1 MQLENVQLYL
11 KPELKRLDELMREIV
26 AGGFPLI
33 NNGLERLI
41 NAGGKRLRGIIVLLA
56 ARGNGAK
63 AASTEEALETA
74 AAVELIHLATLIHD
88 DIIDRADERRGE
100 ATLHRRLDNQTA
112 VLIGDHLYAR
122 VIHRLTTALERLDV
136 ITALARAVDTLC
148 QGEIRQL
155 HVGELETPLDEQG
168 YLRIIHEKT
177 ADFFSTCGRMGGL
190 LTSDAELTKKISEY
204 GLALGMAFQ
213 ITDDLLDYRGQS
225 RLTGKDSGNDLAEGR
240 ITLPLIHAFERGAVS
255 PDELATTPLD
265 DLTRR
270 VVESGAL
277 DSAAAVG
284 QEYINRALTAL
295 TDYPNQEVGELLRSL
310 VFSISSRER

>member
-1 MQLENVQLYL
+1 MQLKNVQLYL
-11 KPELKRLDELMREIV
+11 KPELKRLDELMRKIV
-26 AGGFPLI
+26 AGDFPLI

-41 NAGGKRLRGIIVLLA
+41 NAGGKRLRGILVLLA
-56 ARGNGAK
+56 ARGNGAN
-63 AASTEEALETA
+63 AASTEQALETA

-100 ATLHRRLDNQTA
+100 TTLHRRLDNQTA

-136 ITALARAVDTLC
+136 IAALARAVDILC

-155 HVGELETPLDEQG
+155 HVSKLGTPLDESG
-168 YLRIIHEKT
+168 YLRIIEEKT
-177 ADFFSTCGRMGGL
+177 ADFFSTCGRMGAL
-190 LTSDAELTKKISEY
+190 LTGDAELTRKLSEY

-213 ITDDLLDYRGQS
+213 ITDDLLDYRGRS
-225 RLTGKDSGNDLAEGR
+225 ELTGKDSGNDLAEGR

-265 DLTRR
+265 DITRR

-284 QEYINRALTAL
+284 QDYIDRALTAL
-295 TDYPNQEVGELLRSL
+295 TDYPNQEVGELLRFL
-310 VFSISSRER
+310 VLSISSRER